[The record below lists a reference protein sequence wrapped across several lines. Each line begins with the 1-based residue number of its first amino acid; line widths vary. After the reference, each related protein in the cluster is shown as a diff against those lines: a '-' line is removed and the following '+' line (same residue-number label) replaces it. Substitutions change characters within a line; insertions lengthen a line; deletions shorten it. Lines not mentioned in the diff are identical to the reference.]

1 MPRLLKTIKPPGK
14 HPCLKPGSALS
25 AELVAILQSLHW
37 ARDNNKNKVAIFSDS
52 LSGLQA
58 IKNGKL
64 DNSIVNDILLIHKV
78 LATNGYRITFIW
90 IPAHVGVPGNE
101 HADRL
106 AKRAATKYDEALQLP
121 LSRGEA
127 KRQIY
132 LFVQKEWQNEYAAS
146 VNGSLYRNLWPEV
159 TTGPTDGNV
168 SRKFSNIL
176 FRISTGHCKLNQH
189 LHRIGCHQDG
199 LCERCK
205 TEETIQHFLFQC
217 PRYNRVRRRMTETAN
232 RHHVNLNLLSMLR
245 NPCTRVALADFVLI
259 TGREI

>member
-1 MPRLLKTIKPPGK
+1 MLTALDIFNNFEQEKYKQLDDPPWKLPTLSIDLEPTQHEQAHPLAIRNRCLDYIEKYKYHVRIYTDGSKSDSGCGCAMFVENDKTTRTISLPKTS
-14 HPCLKPGSALS
+14 SALS
-25 AELVAILQSLHW
+25 AELIAILQSLHW
-37 ARDNNKNKVAIFSDS
+37 ARDNNKNKLAIFSDS

-121 LSRGEA
+121 LSSGEA

-132 LFVQKEWQNEYAAS
+132 LFVQKEWENEYAAS
-146 VNGSLYRNLWPEV
+146 VNGSLY
-159 TTGPTDGNV
+159 
-168 SRKFSNIL
+168 
-176 FRISTGHCKLNQH
+176 
-189 LHRIGCHQDG
+189 
-199 LCERCK
+199 K
-205 TEETIQHFLFQC
+205 TL
-217 PRYNRVRRRMTETAN
+217 
-232 RHHVNLNLLSMLR
+232 
-245 NPCTRVALADFVLI
+245 
-259 TGREI
+259 